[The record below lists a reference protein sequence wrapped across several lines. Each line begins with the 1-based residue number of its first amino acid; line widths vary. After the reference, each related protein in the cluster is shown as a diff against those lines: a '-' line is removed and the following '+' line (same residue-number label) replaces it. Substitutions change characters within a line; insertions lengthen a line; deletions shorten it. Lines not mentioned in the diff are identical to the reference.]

1 MTKPQV
7 HQSKLEEHLENIIS
21 NAALLADS
29 LLTREE
35 RRDKIV
41 QECNTLRQILQEYIQ
56 CIKKKSSDENLNE
69 KIQSIQTKTHDLRK
83 QVLFSLALRS
93 RNEVQQI
100 FIYLFIIS
108 IINDH
113 LSDDECLDEK
123 RKRKRKRTIY
133 KCNMFTSC
141 LSKVLLSSSSLLS
154 DRR

>member
-56 CIKKKSSDENLNE
+56 CIKKKSSDENLNTN
-69 KIQSIQTKTHDLRK
+69 KNS
-83 QVLFSLALRS
+83 
-93 RNEVQQI
+93 
-100 FIYLFIIS
+100 
-108 IINDH
+108 
-113 LSDDECLDEK
+113 
-123 RKRKRKRTIY
+123 
-133 KCNMFTSC
+133 
-141 LSKVLLSSSSLLS
+141 
-154 DRR
+154 